1 MDESGGRRAEKA
13 VQGSIQRRAVTR
25 SVTRNRN
32 GGGDDQSVRPDK
44 AGPKSARRRLID
56 KLNRNFS
63 GLGENVCSSK
73 FSADLG
79 SKNDA
84 ETDFC
89 PVKFHGSSSSDAVQ
103 DVVCTFCPRKIA
115 ILEKVGLGGLQYLK
129 RGIHNSRHLVF
140 WLLKRMDIQ
149 RMQLKLGDGSRVE
162 MNLDSVERILGV
174 RCRGSNISVS
184 SGKVSEYV
192 KQRLRQRFG
201 LDETKEVPNLSDLR
215 KVLHRKFINELS
227 EYDEE
232 TFMISIAAYVCAY
245 MFGPAMHIAMVPK
258 DIWDFISNPVKLLNC
273 NWGGYVLSTLQSCAR
288 TVQLNVLNNPSSI
301 KLGGSWL
308 YLEVHA
314 CSQFFLNN

>member
-63 GLGENVCSSK
+63 GLGENVCASK

-115 ILEKVGLGGLQYLK
+115 ILEKVGLGG
-129 RGIHNSRHLVF
+129 
-140 WLLKRMDIQ
+140 
-149 RMQLKLGDGSRVE
+149 
-162 MNLDSVERILGV
+162 
-174 RCRGSNISVS
+174 C
-184 SGKVSEYV
+184 
-192 KQRLRQRFG
+192 
-201 LDETKEVPNLSDLR
+201 
-215 KVLHRKFINELS
+215 
-227 EYDEE
+227 
-232 TFMISIAAYVCAY
+232 
-245 MFGPAMHIAMVPK
+245 
-258 DIWDFISNPVKLLNC
+258 
-273 NWGGYVLSTLQSCAR
+273 ST
-288 TVQLNVLNNPSSI
+288 
-301 KLGGSWL
+301 
-308 YLEVHA
+308 
-314 CSQFFLNN
+314 